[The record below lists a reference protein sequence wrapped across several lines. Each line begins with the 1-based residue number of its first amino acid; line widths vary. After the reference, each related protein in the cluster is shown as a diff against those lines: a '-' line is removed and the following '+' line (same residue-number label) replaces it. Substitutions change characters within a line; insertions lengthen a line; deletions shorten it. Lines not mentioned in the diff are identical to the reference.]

1 MFAGD
6 NGAFDGWGGVVVA
19 ADPSVIELKVTGGL
33 VAGFLLGEGV
43 ADVVGA
49 EVAVVFGSWAEP
61 GLEFG
66 CDKGG

>member
-1 MFAGD
+1 M
-6 NGAFDGWGGVVVA
+6 VA
-19 ADPSVIELKVTGGL
+19 ADPSVIELKVTGGF

-66 CDKGG
+66 CDEGG